1 MGSIIKNNKP
11 SIAIFFPVYNDEST
25 VEKVAMKSLDVL
37 SDIASDYKVIIVDD
51 GSPDRSG
58 EIADRL
64 ASQYPGKIISVH
76 HEKNLGYG
84 AALQTGFR
92 YSLDYEWICFTD
104 GDDQYDVRELYHIS
118 KLFHRYDLI
127 VTFRY
132 YKIYG
137 TMRIF
142 ISYVYNKIIK
152 WLFKS
157 HLRDHNS
164 GLKVIRS
171 SVIKDMDIISTSPFV
186 GAEIII
192 KSMVRGYHIG
202 EVGIRTYPRTFGQSS
217 STSIRNIIASIR
229 DMWRV
234 YKEIFRQKS

>member
-1 MGSIIKNNKP
+1 MEKDQKP
-11 SIAIFFPVYNDEST
+11 SIAIFFPVYNDEAT
-25 VEKVAMKSLDVL
+25 VERVAMKSLEVL
-37 SDIASDYKVIIVDD
+37 SNIASDYKVIIVDD
-51 GSPDRSG
+51 GSPDKSG

-64 ASQYPGKIISVH
+64 VLQYPDKIVSIH

-84 AALQTGFR
+84 AALQTGFKH
-92 YSLDYEWICFTD
+92 SLGYEWICFTD

-118 KLFHRYDLI
+118 KLFHHYDLI

-137 TMRIF
+137 TLRIF
-142 ISYVYNKIIK
+142 ISYVYNLIIR

-157 HLRDHNS
+157 RLRDHNS
-164 GLKVIRS
+164 GLKIIRS
-171 SVIKDMDIISTSPFV
+171 SVIQDMELISTSPFI

-192 KSMVRGYHIG
+192 KAMVRGYPIG
-202 EVGIRTYPRTFGQSS
+202 EVGIKTYPRTFGQSS
-217 STSIRNIIASIR
+217 STSVKNIIASIH

>member
-1 MGSIIKNNKP
+1 MCSKTTMEKP

-25 VEKVAMKSLDVL
+25 VEKVAMKSLKVL
-37 SDIASDYKVIIVDD
+37 SDVASDYKVIIVDD

-64 ASQYPGKIISVH
+64 AQQYPHRIVSVH

-84 AALQTGFR
+84 AALQTGFKH
-92 YSLDYEWICFTD
+92 SLDYEWICFTD
-104 GDDQYDVRELYHIS
+104 GDDQYDVRELYHLS
-118 KLFHRYDLI
+118 RLFQHYDLI

-137 TMRIF
+137 TLRIF
-142 ISYVYNKIIK
+142 ISYVYNQIIR

-171 SVIKDMDIISTSPFV
+171 SVIQDMELISTSPFI

-192 KSMVRGYHIG
+192 NAMVRGYPIG
-202 EVGIRTYPRTFGQSS
+202 EVGIKTYPRTFGESS

-234 YKEIFRQKS
+234 YNKIFRPKK